1 MKTKVLFS
9 LTILFFISI
18 MNAQNRQELEIK
30 VQNGAIK
37 GELSLTKDDK
47 ILVVMIAGSGP
58 TDRDGNN
65 PSMKNNSLKML
76 SDSLKSYGISTFRFD
91 KRGIAQSKVSGL
103 KEEDMNIDTFVE
115 DTKKWIQLLA
125 TQYNKKIVVLGHS
138 EGSLIGM
145 LASKNNQYVKGF
157 ISLAGAGIPADS
169 IILNQIGS
177 RMPAILPKTSEYLAQ
192 LKKGKKIDSVDKM
205 MYMLFRPSVQPYMI
219 SWIHKIPCEE
229 IQKLNIPILIL
240 QGDQDLQVNVSDA
253 DRLTHCAPKSQ
264 KVILKDMNHVL
275 KEVHSFMENQTSYAQ
290 PDKPLHSEMVKEM
303 RSFLNYVS
311 ITKD

>member
-1 MKTKVLFS
+1 
-9 LTILFFISI
+9 
-18 MNAQNRQELEIK
+18 
-30 VQNGAIK
+30 
-37 GELSLTKDDK
+37 
-47 ILVVMIAGSGP
+47 
-58 TDRDGNN
+58 
-65 PSMKNNSLKML
+65 
-76 SDSLKSYGISTFRFD
+76 
-91 KRGIAQSKVSGL
+91 
-103 KEEDMNIDTFVE
+103 MNIDTFVE

-125 TQYNKKIVVLGHS
+125 SLYKKKIVVLGHS

-145 LASKNNQYVKGF
+145 LASKNNPNVKGF

-177 RMPAILPKTSEYLAQ
+177 KMPAILPKTSEYLAQ
-192 LKKGKKIDSVDKM
+192 LKKGKRIDSVDKM

-219 SWIHKIPCEE
+219 SWIHKNPCEE
-229 IQKLNIPILIL
+229 IQNLNIPILIL

-253 DRLTHCAPKSQ
+253 DRLAQCAPKSQ

-290 PDKPLHSEMVKEM
+290 PNKPLHSEIVKEM

>member
-37 GELSLTKDDK
+37 GELSLSKDDK

-76 SDSLKSYGISTFRFD
+76 SDSIHSYGISTFRFD

-103 KEEDMNIDTFVE
+103 MEDDMNIDTFVE

-125 TQYNKKIVVLGHS
+125 SLYKKKIVVLGHS

-145 LASKNNQYVKGF
+145 LASKNNPNVKGF

-177 RMPAILPKTSEYLAQ
+177 KMPAILPKTSEYLAQ
-192 LKKGKKIDSVDKM
+192 LKKGKRIDSVDKM

-219 SWIHKIPCEE
+219 SWIHKNPCEE
-229 IQKLNIPILIL
+229 IQNLNIPILIL

-253 DRLTHCAPKSQ
+253 DRLAQCASKSQ

-275 KEVHSFMENQTSYAQ
+275 KEVHSFMENQASYAQ
-290 PDKPLHSEMVKEM
+290 PNKPLHSEIVKEM

>member
-1 MKTKVLFS
+1 
-9 LTILFFISI
+9 
-18 MNAQNRQELEIK
+18 
-30 VQNGAIK
+30 
-37 GELSLTKDDK
+37 
-47 ILVVMIAGSGP
+47 MIAGSGP

-65 PSMKNNSLKML
+65 PSMKINSLKML
-76 SDSLKSYGISTFRFD
+76 SDSLNSHGFSTFRFD
-91 KRGIAQSKVSGL
+91 KRGIAQSQVLGL

-125 TQYNKKIVVLGHS
+125 TQYKKKIVVLGHS

-145 LASKNNQYVKGF
+145 LASKNNEKVQGF
-157 ISLAGAGIPADS
+157 ISLAGPGSSADS
-169 IILNQIGS
+169 IIMQQIGS
-177 RMPAILPKTSEYLAQ
+177 RMPALLPKTTSYLSI
-192 LKKGKKIDSVDKM
+192 LKTGKRIDSVDKM

-219 SWIHKIPCEE
+219 SWINKNPCTE
-229 IQKLNIPILIL
+229 ITKLSMPILIL

-253 DRLTHCAPKSQ
+253 EKLAQCAPKTK

>member
-37 GELSLTKDDK
+37 GELSLSKDDK

-76 SDSLKSYGISTFRFD
+76 SDSIHSYGISTFRFD

-103 KEEDMNIDTFVE
+103 MEDDMNIDTFVE

-125 TQYNKKIVVLGHS
+125 SLYKKKIVVLGHS

-145 LASKNNQYVKGF
+145 LASKNNPNVKGF

-177 RMPAILPKTSEYLAQ
+177 KMPAILPKTSEYLAQ
-192 LKKGKKIDSVDKM
+192 LKKGKRIDSVDKM

-219 SWIHKIPCEE
+219 SWIHKNPCEE
-229 IQKLNIPILIL
+229 IQNLNIPILIL

-253 DRLTHCAPKSQ
+253 DRLAQCAPKSQ

-275 KEVHSFMENQTSYAQ
+275 KEVHSFMENQASYAQ
-290 PDKPLHSEMVKEM
+290 PNKPLHSEIVKEM